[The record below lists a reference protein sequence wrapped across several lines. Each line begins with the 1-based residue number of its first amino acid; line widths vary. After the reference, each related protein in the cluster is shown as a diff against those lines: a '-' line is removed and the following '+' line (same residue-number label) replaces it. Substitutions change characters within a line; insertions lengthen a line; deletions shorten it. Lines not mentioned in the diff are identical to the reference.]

1 MVSNNPALKLALISL
16 LALVC
21 TACTPVGGGTTTIE
35 PSTMGNYSE
44 DRNSELGSRNNP
56 IALGKAVEVNDW
68 KVQVESVNK
77 DALKAVL
84 ASDPYTSKPSA
95 NERYVLLNLKA
106 TYIGDESGEPSSD
119 LRFKVVGSKGNTFA
133 QSCGYSSDSFD
144 NNGETFPGASVKG
157 TLCFTVDANQISG
170 ATISVQS
177 DYSGDD
183 RKFIS
188 TDSN

>member
-1 MVSNNPALKLALISL
+1 MTLNYPVLKLVLT
-16 LALVC
+16 ALVLLGC
-21 TACTPVGGGTTTIE
+21 TSCKLIDGGTTTIE
-35 PSTMGNYSE
+35 PSTLGTYSE
-44 DRNSELGSRNNP
+44 DPDSELGSRNNP
-56 IALGKAVEVNDW
+56 IELGKPVEVNDW

-77 DALKAVL
+77 DAAKVVM

-95 NERYVLLNLKA
+95 KERFVLLNLKA
-106 TYIGDESGEPSSD
+106 TYVGEESGEPSFD
-119 LRFKVVGSKGNTFA
+119 LRFKIVGSKGNTFA
-133 QSCGYSSDSFD
+133 QSCGYSADSFD

-170 ATISVQS
+170 ATISIQG

-188 TDSN
+188 LD

>member
-1 MVSNNPALKLALISL
+1 MTSNNLVLKLVLTSL
-16 LALVC
+16 VLLGC
-21 TACTPVGGGTTTIE
+21 TACRSEIGGTTTIE
-35 PSTMGNYSE
+35 PSTMGSYSK
-44 DRNSELGSRNNP
+44 DPDSELGSRNNP
-56 IALGKAVEVNDW
+56 IALGKPVEVNGW

-77 DALKAVL
+77 DAEKVVL

-106 TYIGDESGEPSSD
+106 TYVGEESGEPSLD
-119 LRFKVVGSKGNTFA
+119 LRFKIVGSKGNTFA
-133 QSCGYSSDSFD
+133 QSCGYSADSFD
-144 NNGETFPGASVKG
+144 NNGETFAGASVKG

-170 ATISVQS
+170 ATISVQG

-188 TDSN
+188 VD

>member
-1 MVSNNPALKLALISL
+1 MVLNKPAFKLALISVAL
-16 LALVC
+16 LGC
-21 TACTPVGGGTTTIE
+21 TACTSVNSGTTTIE
-35 PSTMGNYSE
+35 PTTMGSYSE
-44 DRNSELGSRNNP
+44 DPNSELGSRNNP
-56 IALGKAVEVNDW
+56 ITLGKPVEINDW

-77 DALKAVL
+77 DATKVVL

-95 NERYVLLNLKA
+95 TERYVLLNLKA
-106 TYIGDESGEPSSD
+106 TYLGDESGEPSSD
-119 LRFKVVGSKGNTFA
+119 LRFKIVGSKGNTFA

-188 TDSN
+188 VD

>member
-1 MVSNNPALKLALISL
+1 MVLNKPFLKLALISVAL
-16 LALVC
+16 LGC
-21 TACTPVGGGTTTIE
+21 TACTSVNGGTTTIE
-35 PSTMGNYSE
+35 PSTMGDYSE
-44 DRNSELGSRNNP
+44 DPDSEAGSRNNP
-56 IALGKAVEVNDW
+56 IALGKSVEVNDW
-68 KVQVESVNK
+68 KIQVESVNK

-84 ASDPYTSKPSA
+84 ASDQYTSKPSA
-95 NERYVLLNLKA
+95 KERYVLLNLKA
-106 TYIGDESGEPSSD
+106 TYLGDESGEPSSD
-119 LRFKVVGSKGNTFA
+119 LRFKIVGSKGNTFA

-144 NNGETFPGASVKG
+144 NNGETFSGASVTG

-188 TDSN
+188 MDSS

>member
-1 MVSNNPALKLALISL
+1 MVLDKLVLKLALTFLVL
-16 LALVC
+16 LVSTGC
-21 TACTPVGGGTTTIE
+21 TAVNGGTTTIE
-35 PSTMGNYSE
+35 PSTMGDYSE
-44 DRNSELGSRNNP
+44 DPDSELGSRNNP
-56 IALGKAVEVNDW
+56 IALGKPVEVNDW
-68 KVQVESVNK
+68 KIQVESVNK
-77 DALKAVL
+77 DALKVVM

-95 NERYVLLNLKA
+95 KERYVLLNLKA
-106 TYIGDESGEPSSD
+106 TYLGDESGEPSSD
-119 LRFKVVGSKGNTFA
+119 LRFKIVGSKGNTFA

-144 NNGETFPGASVKG
+144 NNGETFSGASVKG

-170 ATISVQS
+170 ATVSVQS

>member
-1 MVSNNPALKLALISL
+1 MVSTSPALKLALISL
-16 LALVC
+16 IVLVC
-21 TACTPVGGGTTTIE
+21 TACTPVDGGTTTIE
-35 PSTMGNYSE
+35 PSTLGSYSE
-44 DRNSELGSRNNP
+44 DPDSEQGSRNNP
-56 IALGKAVEVNDW
+56 IALGKSVEVNDW
-68 KVQVESVNK
+68 KIQVESVNK
-77 DALKAVL
+77 DALKVVM
-84 ASDPYTSKPSA
+84 SNDPYTSKPSA

-119 LRFKVVGSKGNTFA
+119 LRLKIVGSKGNTFA

-144 NNGETFPGASVKG
+144 NNGETFSGASVKG

-188 TDSN
+188 LD